1 MKKLFIVLVA
11 LLTGCI
17 AGWHQT
23 GGSYTGAGYTLDLP
37 QGWMATDNPK
47 NLYISKDGPPLQK
60 IYLYAG
66 DITEMGK
73 GAKKTLKKGML
84 PQEVAEFLLDVFRAD
99 KSLGQFTVIE
109 NAPAKLAGR
118 DGFRLVN
125 TYKSNAVRY
134 REIYYGLL
142 EGNTFYGISYNAPV
156 RYYFDK
162 DAAAFEAIVKSF
174 NLAEVKK

>member
-1 MKKLFIVLVA
+1 MKKLIIVLV
-11 LLTGCI
+11 TFI
-17 AGWHQT
+17 AGCAVWQQT
-23 GGSYTGAGYTLDLP
+23 GGPFTGAGYTLDLP
-37 QGWMATDNPK
+37 QGWMATKNPK
-47 NLYISKDGPPLQK
+47 HMYITKDGLPLQQ
-60 IYLYAG
+60 IYMFTG

-84 PQEVAEFLLDVFRAD
+84 PQEVAEFFLDVFRSD

-109 NAPAKLAGR
+109 NAPAQLAGK
-118 DGFRLVN
+118 DGFKLVN

-142 EGNTFYGISYNAPV
+142 EGNTFYAISYNAPV

-162 DAAAFEAIVKSF
+162 DAAAFEEIVKSF
-174 NLAEVKK
+174 RLVEVNK